1 MKLSKFFTVVQ
12 IEENVF
18 AVYNRIVMDVVFVT
32 NDELTE
38 IRNLNFEPNL
48 LKEKGIY
55 VENDS
60 VDDYAYEQL
69 KKQYFNESS
78 NLHIMYLIL
87 TTGCN
92 LACKYC
98 YIENNVCNN
107 KIEHSMSK
115 ATAHIAINRYIDHL
129 KNVGLTEAEIIL
141 YGGEPLTNWECVKE
155 IARYTKE
162 RTDNTNIKIVVS
174 MVTNGTLLDEEKAD
188 FIAEYGLRVGISID
202 GPKDINDENRIYRAS
217 KNSVYDKVLE
227 TVELLIRKKIDFGF
241 SITLSNTFIK
251 NKEDVIEWL
260 KQIKVNG
267 IAYNLYHFSENNE
280 DWEKV
285 YNDQSDFLIESF
297 EKLYESKGLVEDR
310 QFRKLESFKDS
321 KFKFS
326 DCASV
331 GCNQITVR
339 PDGILSICH
348 CYSKTDKYVIG
359 NIYDMT
365 FDDAIL
371 SSEAT
376 FWKYRAPIFDKE
388 CLNCEGIFICGGGC
402 PAQGEALFGDR
413 KYIDKPFCIHT
424 KKSLK
429 WLLKKLYETS

>member
-12 IEENVF
+12 IKNDVF
-18 AVYNRIVMDVVFVT
+18 AVYNRLVMDVIFVT
-32 NDELTE
+32 TDELAE

-55 VENDS
+55 IENDIIDS
-60 VDDYAYEQL
+60 YAYEQL
-69 KKQYFNESS
+69 KKQYLNEST

-87 TTGCN
+87 TTSCN

-98 YIENNVCNN
+98 YIENNICNN
-107 KIEHSMSK
+107 KVEHSMTK
-115 ATAHIAINRYIDHL
+115 ATAHLAIDRYIDHL
-129 KNVGLTEAEIIL
+129 KNAGLTTAEIIL

-155 IARYTKE
+155 IAKYTKE
-162 RTDNTNIKIVVS
+162 RTKNANIKIVIS
-174 MVTNGTLLDEEKAD
+174 MVTNGTLLDETKAD

-202 GPKDINDENRIYRAS
+202 GPKQINDENRIYRTS
-217 KNSVYDKVLE
+217 NNSVYDKVLE
-227 TVELLIRKKIDFGF
+227 TVALLNHKKIDFGF
-241 SITLSNTFIK
+241 SITLSNTFIN
-251 NKEDVIEWL
+251 NKDAVIEWL
-260 KQIKVNG
+260 KQMQVNG
-267 IAYNLYHFSENNE
+267 IAYNLYHFSENND

-285 YNDQSDFLIESF
+285 YNDQSEFLIESF

-310 QFRKLESFKDS
+310 QYRKLESFKDY

-376 FWKYRAPIFDKE
+376 FWKYRAPIFDNE

-413 KYIDKPFCIHT
+413 KNIDRPFCIHT